1 MADYI
6 QIGMICESDL
16 ESDEQKE
23 WLENLSNEQNRNF
36 VEVTE
41 GDASK
46 VYSFDQNEVLSLDQ
60 LLNSEYCA
68 ASHVAIDRVLTDAE
82 DVARLDAARERSN
95 AASWSGVIYY
105 SPSEA

>member
-6 QIGMICESDL
+6 QIGMICADDL

-23 WLENLSNEQNRNF
+23 WLENISDEQNRNF

-68 ASHVAIDRVLTDAE
+68 ASYVAIDNVLTDAE
-82 DVARLDAARERSN
+82 DVARLDASRERSE
-95 AASWSGVIYY
+95 ATSWSGAIYY
-105 SPSEA
+105 RPSEA